1 MSFLFQL
8 KSAEVFFFARNCFL
22 RNFQDE
28 SEKFN
33 DVFVIVAVV
42 VVGGGGILLV
52 FVGYCPPE
60 VVGWLVDLY
69 SAKTNQ
75 TRRRTDCKSLFQQM
89 TMLSSWEGLVGKC
102 VGRAC
107 GSFGSSCD
115 FIACVCVRLAFGKA
129 RRL

>member
-1 MSFLFQL
+1 MRS
-8 KSAEVFFFARNCFL
+8 
-22 RNFQDE
+22 
-28 SEKFN
+28 FN